1 MIYFPSHMI
10 PRKIAVFLVAAS
22 MLFTLGGPS
31 QAAPAPYVLDII
43 LAETGPGAGLGSDEA
58 VALGLEE
65 KAINAAGG
73 INGQPVRFA
82 IQDDQT
88 NPQIA
93 LQLTTQI
100 LQKHPLVV
108 IGSSLV
114 ASCAAMA
121 PLFVN
126 GPVHFCLSEAFEP
139 PPGSHSFGAGAPTDD
154 LLTPMFTFMRARGM
168 TRVAAIDTT
177 DASGQQGDRSIQK
190 ALALPENRNIKLV
203 DLEHFGATDMSVT
216 AQAQHVLASGA
227 EAVFVGSAGTPT
239 GTLLRGLADAGL
251 RIPAL
256 TSPANMNVDQLTRY
270 QDFIPKEFWF
280 SGAIFFDR
288 ARTGPLA
295 EPDNLFYNS
304 LATLGL
310 KPTPPHALAWDAVM
324 IVVSALRKLG
334 TNTTPEALH
343 AYLENLHGYAGVNG
357 IYDFRKNQHGLDDKS
372 IVMTR
377 WDPVTHYWYPISGP
391 GGESL
396 KGAR

>member
-1 MIYFPSHMI
+1 MFT
-10 PRKIAVFLVAAS
+10 RRIAAVTAAALT
-22 MLFTLGGPS
+22 LFTLSGPG

-73 INGQPVRFA
+73 INGQPVHFA
-82 IQDDQT
+82 ILDDQT

-93 LQLTTQI
+93 VQLTSQI

-139 PPGSHSFGAGAPTDD
+139 PPGSYSFGAGAPTDD
-154 LLTPMFTFMRARGM
+154 LITPMFAFMRARGM
-168 TRVAAIDTT
+168 TRFAAIDTT

-190 ALALPENRNIKLV
+190 ALALPENHNLKLV
-203 DLEHFGATDMSVT
+203 DLEHFGPTDLSAT

-239 GTLLRGLADAGL
+239 GTAVRAGSPM
-251 RIPAL
+251 PAC
-256 TSPANMNVDQLTRY
+256 TSRP
-270 QDFIPKEFWF
+270 
-280 SGAIFFDR
+280 
-288 ARTGPLA
+288 
-295 EPDNLFYNS
+295 
-304 LATLGL
+304 
-310 KPTPPHALAWDAVM
+310 
-324 IVVSALRKLG
+324 
-334 TNTTPEALH
+334 
-343 AYLENLHGYAGVNG
+343 
-357 IYDFRKNQHGLDDKS
+357 
-372 IVMTR
+372 
-377 WDPVTHYWYPISGP
+377 
-391 GGESL
+391 
-396 KGAR
+396 